1 MNNKAF
7 RVTAALGLA
16 LIATSPVLASRLRL
30 PPARTPAGSIYSPA
44 AIAGELAKR
53 GYRIETMKRK
63 GTAYSV
69 TATGPHGNRVQMLVD
84 GRSGDIVGLTVLQ
97 AAANFLGVIAAAMT
111 SGKSGRYYDDT
122 RPFGVIVPD
131 RYQVNWT
138 VITVNDW
145 TGKRGAPRYVSA
157 PLSGRGYRYAVPYR
171 TVRPAAGGGTRSTYG
186 PKQMSRPLY
195 DVYDSSGTQ
204 LESIE
209 TREDAAILSQ
219 VTTVETRFSSEDE
232 RFESSYETSY
242 FGSDVDEASIEQT
255 FDYDAEDGDYDFAD
269 NAADGY
275 DAEVD
280 SADFSDY
287 AASVDDDD
295 DDDDGVLDSGEGDD
309 ADADDQA
316 DSGDDDD
323 DQADSGDDDDD
334 QGDDDDGLGD
344 DDDQV
349 DDDQGDDDPGDDDQ
363 GDDDLDDD
371 GGDDGGDEPEFTLT
385 SLHIAS

>member
-1 MNNKAF
+1 MVNNVF

-53 GYRIETMKRK
+53 GYRIESMKRK

-84 GRSGDIVGLTVLQ
+84 GRSGEIVGLTVLQ
-97 AAANFLGVIAAAMT
+97 AAASLLGAIAAAMT

-138 VITVNDW
+138 NITINDW
-145 TGKRGAPRYVSA
+145 SGKRGAARYVSA

-186 PKQMSRPLY
+186 PQQMRRPLY
-195 DVYDSSGTQ
+195 DVYESSGTR
-204 LESIE
+204 LETVE
-209 TREDAAILSQ
+209 TREDTAILSQ
-219 VTTVETRFSSEDE
+219 VTTMETRFSSEDE
-232 RFESSYETSY
+232 RFESSYEQSY

-255 FDYDAEDGDYDFAD
+255 DDYDAEDGDYDFAD
-269 NAADGY
+269 NASDGY

-309 ADADDQA
+309 ADDGDQA

-323 DQADSGDDDDD
+323 DDDDQGGLDDD
-334 QGDDDDGLGD
+334 QGDDDQD
-344 DDDQV
+344 DD
-349 DDDQGDDDPGDDDQ
+349 GDDDPGDDDQ